1 MADRIAW
8 VRGQRVTFTDK
19 EYGSADYWVMIVPG
33 GHSLYC
39 EIPPA
44 PGSPAG
50 SPLPH
55 PQGGGYLMAA
65 PDVRE
70 MAALPKKNYLVT
82 ID

>member
-1 MADRIAW
+1 
-8 VRGQRVTFTDK
+8 
-19 EYGSADYWVMIVPG
+19 MIVPG

-70 MAALPKKNYLVT
+70 MAALLKKNDPVT